1 MVVVIEKAKFSR
13 GLHPGTRVSS
23 GATRIGGCVVME
35 NFAKESLCAELLAQV
50 NDYRCRNTVPV
61 IERRN
66 EELPLKYSVI
76 DGDRIANDLPD
87 VLNVYERVTRVVKE
101 LWSGE
106 FEPLADRKV
115 ACNINITQPGGSYR
129 YHYDRNAVTAILY
142 LNATRGGETECY
154 PNYRLSL
161 APAAHSTL
169 QQKLDRVLQ
178 NRFVRSVAATQ
189 LLVRPRPGR
198 LLIMQGN
205 RCLHSVRPVLESAD
219 RINIVM
225 SYDRPHARFDVDANL
240 NRYLYSAAETY
251 VGDPNYL
258 P

>member
-1 MVVVIEKAKFSR
+1 M
-13 GLHPGTRVSS
+13 
-23 GATRIGGCVVME
+23 IGGCVVIE
-35 NFAKESLCAELLAQV
+35 DFANRSLCAELLARV
-50 NDYRCRNTVPV
+50 NDYRSRHALPV
-61 IERRN
+61 IERFN
-66 EELPLKYSVI
+66 GELPLKYSVI
-76 DGDRIANDLPD
+76 DGDRIAEGFPD
-87 VLNVYERVTRVVKE
+87 VLNVYERVTRLVKK
-101 LWSGE
+101 LWDGE
-106 FEPLADRKV
+106 IEPLADRKV

-142 LNATRGGETECY
+142 LNATHGGETECY
-154 PNYRLSL
+154 PNYRLSVS
-161 APAAHSTL
+161 PAAHSNL

-205 RCLHSVRPVLESAD
+205 RCLHSVRPVLGSLD

-225 SYDRPHARFDVDANL
+225 SYDRPHARFDVDDNL
-240 NRYLYSAAETY
+240 NQYLYSAAETR
-251 VGDPNYL
+251 VADPNYL

>member
-1 MVVVIEKAKFSR
+1 
-13 GLHPGTRVSS
+13 VSS
-23 GATRIGGCVVME
+23 EVTRIGGCVIIE
-35 NFAKESLCAELLAQV
+35 NFANTSLCAELLAQV
-50 NDYRCRNTVPV
+50 NDYRCRHTVPI
-61 IERRN
+61 IERCN
-66 EELPLKYSVI
+66 GELPLKYSVI

-87 VLNVYERVTRVVKE
+87 VVSVYERVTRLVKQS
-101 LWSGE
+101 WGGE
-106 FEPLADRKV
+106 IEPLPDRKV

-161 APAAHSTL
+161 APAAHSNL

-205 RCLHSVRPVLESAD
+205 RCLHSVRPVLGSSD

-240 NRYLYSAAETY
+240 NQYLYSTAETH